1 MNTTE
6 TWVTEPLK
14 KKRGRPKKTESV
26 VKPPKRKRGR
36 PKKVK
41 DDSIVL
47 QQPAIKRKRGRPKK
61 EKLSNNA
68 ELMQSLRDIAI
79 RNKIARKGDNLLK
92 ALRLA
97 QKKHK
102 ERYYDISTNQ
112 TVELPSV
119 AKKKKSYTYIIEAKV
134 RVVED

>member
-1 MNTTE
+1 MNTTAN
-6 TWVTEPLK
+6 WVTEPLK
-14 KKRGRPKKTESV
+14 KRRGRPKKTESV

-61 EKLSNNA
+61 QEISGLS
-68 ELMQSLRDIAI
+68 LLQSLRKVADRGNNVIA
-79 RNKIARKGDNLLK
+79 KEKKG
-92 ALRLA
+92 
-97 QKKHK
+97 
-102 ERYYDISTNQ
+102 YYDISTNEY
-112 TVELPSV
+112 VEPKT
-119 AKKKKSYTYIIEAKV
+119 KKKKTYTYIIEAKV